1 MDKVNSQESIIALL
15 QGELTDRI
23 ALNRLLESLVGSTEG
38 QDTLL
43 KQISLMHRM
52 RALGASITPALAA
65 DTRIFEEI
73 ARIEQRRDVA
83 GSRARPQSDRRF
95 RPVWWIV
102 AGILAALLAGSG
114 GGYFI
119 GIQRNAG
126 GGQPHVGE
134 GSALSGID
142 PSSAKSDPMP
152 RQSATPP
159 VTSARTKPA
168 PRFPSSS
175 ATVEKN
181 GIRRRVDADALRAR
195 PLGSAVGGVNLPS
208 QDRDGPL
215 RVLSPNGAE
224 VFDVGNTV
232 PIRWSGKADSTPV
245 VVQFSDNGG
254 QDWNIIG
261 KNVVGGELLW
271 KIPQSSGNAQYLVK
285 VSQDN
290 SAGLIPKFRQQLPH
304 DTTLNIASFSPDGAL
319 LAVPDYAGTITVWD
333 VASWKPIRKLTGHAR
348 SVIQVVFSP
357 DGASLV
363 STSLDGTVRMWNVME
378 GKEIHQTT
386 GKGKV
391 LQVSWVAAYHPNGKT
406 VALGNDDGTIT
417 LWDAATGDEVLTF
430 DAHTEAIRSL
440 YYSHDGN
447 LLATCGTDGRAG
459 IFNSQSG
466 EAVQTFAGHDGIAN
480 GITMSRDGTLVIT
493 CGFDGTVK
501 FWDVNSGRLIRA
513 VQYFGG
519 DKIGKVLLS
528 PDGTILAVGGFGKD
542 LKLVDPATGEVL
554 ETLPITVHN
563 RALGAWP
570 VFSPDSRTLA
580 VCHENDL
587 LLWEMSVNSDVSDA
601 VWEIR

>member
-15 QGELTDRI
+15 QGELTDRM

-52 RALGASITPALAA
+52 RGLGASVTPSLAA

-73 ARIEQRRDVA
+73 AQIER
-83 GSRARPQSDRRF
+83 SRSSTESGVRPQSDRRL

-102 AGILAALLAGSG
+102 VGILAALLAGSG

-119 GIQRNAG
+119 GMQRNAG
-126 GGQPHVGE
+126 EGAPHIRK
-134 GSALSGID
+134 GSALSATD
-142 PSSAKSDPMP
+142 TDLPPATSAPVPRERAVPPDSSAGPFSSV
-152 RQSATPP
+152 Q
-159 VTSARTKPA
+159 
-168 PRFPSSS
+168 PSG
-175 ATVEKN
+175 AIKT
-181 GIRRRVDADALRAR
+181 RRRIDTVALPAR
-195 PLGSAVGGVNLPS
+195 PAGSAVGGVNLPS
-208 QDRDGPL
+208 PDRDGPL

-224 VFDVGNTV
+224 MFDVGKTV
-232 PIRWSGKADSTPV
+232 PIRWSGNVDSVPV

-254 QDWNIIG
+254 RDWNIIG

-271 KIPQSSGNAQYLVK
+271 KVPQLSGDAQYLVK

-378 GKEIHQTT
+378 GREIHQTT

-440 YYSHDGN
+440 YYSHDGS

-519 DKIGKVLLS
+519 DRIGKVLLS
-528 PDGTILAVGGFGKD
+528 PDGMILAVGGFGKD
-542 LKLVDPATGEVL
+542 LKLVDPSTGEVL
-554 ETLPITVHN
+554 ETLPITVNN

-580 VCHENDL
+580 VSHESEL

-601 VWEIR
+601 VWNIR